1 MGVYGCRVGVLNV
14 KWGLC
19 VEYYAV
25 FMCRVWVLCV
35 VGHPVRVIT
44 LYLECAGF
52 MCRVGVL
59 CVECILCVEWV
70 LCVKFLCRVG
80 YVYMFYVW
88 SGLCGFHVSSGFY
101 VSNLGY
107 VYILYARGLR
117 GFYVSVMFMFHVS
130 GELCGF
136 YAVSYTHLTLPTK
149 A

>member
-1 MGVYGCRVGVLNV
+1 MGVYGCRVGVSNV

-52 MCRVGVL
+52 MWVFYLSSGLCGFYVPSAGFMCRLGVL

-80 YVYMFYVW
+80 YVYMFYVR
-88 SGLCGFHVSSGFY
+88 SGLCGFYVSSGFH
-101 VSNLGY
+101 VLS
-107 VYILYARGLR
+107 
-117 GFYVSVMFMFHVS
+117 FM
-130 GELCGF
+130 C
-136 YAVSYTHLTLPTK
+136 
-149 A
+149 